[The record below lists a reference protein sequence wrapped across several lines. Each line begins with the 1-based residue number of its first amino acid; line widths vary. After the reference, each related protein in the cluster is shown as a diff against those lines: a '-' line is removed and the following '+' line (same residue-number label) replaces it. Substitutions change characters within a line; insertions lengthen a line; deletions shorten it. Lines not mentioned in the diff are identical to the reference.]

1 LFGNLS
7 SGDHSPLFRPFYSI
21 FSQCSVDKKA
31 FAFHLAAMQCS
42 HPKARRSRCATL
54 VLGFSFRLF
63 LAVLKRWLGCYFNLP
78 IDIACLPDFALCGVA
93 GVLGLLLPL
102 SLRGWGCSIVS
113 VFSSHAKPELKPI
126 PFYAETRGSATSST
140 RLGLNYA

>member
-42 HPKARRSRCATL
+42 HPKARRSGCATL
-54 VLGFSFRLF
+54 VLGILVSPFSRGLKTMIRLLF
-63 LAVLKRWLGCYFNLP
+63 
-78 IDIACLPDFALCGVA
+78 
-93 GVLGLLLPL
+93 
-102 SLRGWGCSIVS
+102 
-113 VFSSHAKPELKPI
+113 
-126 PFYAETRGSATSST
+126 
-140 RLGLNYA
+140 